1 MLLGVS
7 VLPVRAASVPQ
18 AETPNYKVGFYA
30 HENYHEQDAD
40 GSKSGYGYEMM
51 QHGARY
57 MQCTFS
63 YVGYDKTIKE
73 CREMP
78 ENGEIDILTATE
90 RTPEREEKF
99 VFSTHPAI
107 TATITPPITA

>member
-1 MLLGVS
+1 
-7 VLPVRAASVPQ
+7 
-18 AETPNYKVGFYA
+18 
-30 HENYHEQDAD
+30 
-40 GSKSGYGYEMM
+40 M
-51 QHGARY
+51 QHGAGY

-78 ENGEIDILTATE
+78 GNGEIDILTATA

-99 VFSTHPAI
+99 VFSMHPAI